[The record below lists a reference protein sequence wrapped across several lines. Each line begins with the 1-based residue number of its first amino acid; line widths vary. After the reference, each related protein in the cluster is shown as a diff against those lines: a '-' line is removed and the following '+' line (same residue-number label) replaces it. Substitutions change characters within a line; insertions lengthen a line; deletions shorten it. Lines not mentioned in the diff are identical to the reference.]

1 MANLLLDLVNYIIAQ
16 GLATTG
22 GQDILYNDMPDSPN
36 NLISL
41 LEYAGQSS
49 PISDFGLRSI
59 QPNIRNESD
68 DEARVKAWALYNL
81 FHPNDIEDSIIF
93 LTATRWTKIS
103 CRNEPFKLKED
114 ESHRTIY
121 VFNMGVLTHKDS

>member
-1 MANLLLDLVNYIIAQ
+1 MADLLLDLVNYTIAQ
-16 GLATTG
+16 GIGTSG
-22 GQDILYNDMPDSPN
+22 EVLYDDMPDSPN
-36 NLISL
+36 NLITF
-41 LEYAGQSS
+41 LEYAGKSS

-59 QPNIRNESD
+59 QPNIRNESS
-68 DEARVKAWALYNL
+68 EAARAKAWALYNL

-93 LTATRWTKIS
+93 LTATRWTKFS

-121 VFNMGVLTHKDS
+121 VFNMGVLTHKDE